1 MNMMDS
7 QFGAAIGTGLAGL
20 LGAFMQPHMSGMNG
34 APPMQPPIVTPPP
47 AIPGQQPAAVPET
60 PQARMQ
66 RIGNAITGPML
77 KEFFFQGEPGDI
89 WAERMFDLWPED
101 FVFMKSLGADQ
112 IVNAYRQHPAVWG
125 YLAQRENEF
134 ISFIRQFCAYDPDA
148 PDEGPAPAA
157 PQQSGIIDYEEGN

>member
-1 MNMMDS
+1 
-7 QFGAAIGTGLAGL
+7 
-20 LGAFMQPHMSGMNG
+20 
-34 APPMQPPIVTPPP
+34 MQPPIVTPPP
-47 AIPGQQPAAVPET
+47 AAIPGQTATET

-101 FVFMKSLGADQ
+101 FTFMKSLGADQ

-134 ISFIRQFCAYDPDA
+134 INFIRQFCAYDPDA
-148 PDEGPAPAA
+148 PDDAPAPPAV
-157 PQQSGIIDYEEGN
+157 PQQSTIIDYEEDGN